1 MKSSKDLENNLLTEL
16 KPASWE
22 LLRLKYLFKEINER
36 SERGD
41 EDLLTVSQFTGVT
54 KTSESVGDNELVTNA
69 ETLEGYKKVSK
80 NDLVFNIML
89 AWNGSLGIADTDG
102 IVSPAYCVYRL
113 RHNDNPKY
121 FHYLFRTNL
130 FKGLFKINSTG
141 VVDSRLRLYPDK
153 FFALRSL
160 HPPRKEQDAIVK
172 FLDEKIADIDKYI
185 SAKQKLIALLN
196 EQKAAIINQA
206 VTKGID
212 QNVKMKDSRVEWLG
226 DVPKHWEIKPLKHW
240 VYMNQEKLS
249 EDIEPN
255 YEFEYLDIGNVQ
267 TGKIVGEIEKFK
279 FENAPSRAR
288 RIVRNGDTII
298 STVRTYL
305 KAVLYIDKYSEKY
318 IVSTGFAVLTPRKI
332 ISPYFLY
339 LAVQNNPFI
348 SMVTAK
354 SVGASYPAINPTTLG
369 TLKLAAPY
377 DVTEQLK
384 IIKFI
389 NAEFIPI
396 EKNIDSIQSQINL
409 MESYKISLIAEA
421 VTGKLKIT

>member
-1 MKSSKDLENNLLTEL
+1 METLKEITLKLPWLNNLPGDWEIERGKRLFKKVQRSFDDKSETVTAFRDGQVTLRKNRRLEGFTESIKEFGYQGVNKGDL
-16 KPASWE
+16 VIHSMDGFAGAIGVSDSDGKCSPVYNVCLPISNANQYYYSF
-22 LLRLKYLFKEINER
+22 LLRYLAHQKYIMSLAKGIRER
-36 SERGD
+36 STDFRF
-41 EDLLTVSQFTGVT
+41 EDFG
-54 KTSESVGDNELVTNA
+54 
-69 ETLEGYKKVSK
+69 
-80 NDLVFNIML
+80 
-89 AWNGSLGIADTDG
+89 
-102 IVSPAYCVYRL
+102 
-113 RHNDNPKY
+113 
-121 FHYLFRTNL
+121 NL
-130 FKGLFKINSTG
+130 ILP
-141 VVDSRLRLYPDK
+141 V
-153 FFALRSL
+153 
-160 HPPRKEQDAIVK
+160 PPRKEQDAIVK

-185 SAKQKLIALLN
+185 SAKQKLIDLLN

-212 QNVKMKDSRVEWLG
+212 PNVKMKDSGVEWLG

-249 EDIEPN
+249 EDIDPN